1 MWYTPQEARCR
12 KQICL
17 NGSWQFQPMAV
28 PAEYVRNTGAP
39 PDLKRPL
46 ETDWHQTPIHI
57 PSPWNGNTWG
67 GGRPDRALPDYS
79 PDSVYYPSYPPEW
92 DHVEMG
98 WLRRTFTVPQNWAGL
113 RVVLHFEAV
122 MGFAEIYINGQKAP
136 EGEHFDGYL
145 PFDVNITDLVTSGEN
160 TLEVGVR
167 RLHLYNKQSKKYKKM
182 LTPYAHGSNTQGLGG
197 IWQDVYLLGI
207 PPLFISDV
215 FVKPLLDTDTLA
227 FDITIKNLTDK
238 PQTATL
244 YGEVLP
250 DTGDTTAMALAGQ
263 NVMVSP
269 HSAVTVTCKG
279 HPQGRLQEWTPDT
292 PHLYRAMWNLSAGE
306 IKDCSNTR
314 FGWRQIK
321 LAGKKMLLNGQ
332 EINLVADI
340 CHPFGPFM
348 FTRPHIESW
357 YRLIKSVGGNAVRLH
372 AQIHPRL
379 FLDIADEMGLMVLD
393 ETAIFGSCLTL
404 NFEEPQAWER
414 YAEHFDGLILRDR
427 NHPSVFGWSFG
438 NELFA
443 VFLYDEAAKQDED
456 GMYARIFELGNR
468 ARLLDPTR
476 EFVTCDGDEDL
487 RGTLPVWSKHY
498 GHGIHHLPTHIEK
511 PMVVGESGGTYY
523 ARPQQMAEFN
533 GDKAYADYA
542 GRANALGIDLYANIR
557 HFGKDLVYFSPSELM
572 WFGLRQLPY
581 GYSDTSR
588 LPDLTDGIFFPLPP
602 EGQPGIFIE
611 RLPPFTGVLN
621 PGWDPALPEFIPLD
635 MYHAMKDALTFDP
648 AHDEKW
654 QKPKAETPEIP
665 QGAHL
670 PKVTLHFISGEADL
684 QRLNPLLPF
693 PVSLT
698 NRPATM
704 LKVTT
709 QHPWVA
715 AL

>member
-1 MWYTPQEARCR
+1 
-12 KQICL
+12 
-17 NGSWQFQPMAV
+17 V
-28 PAEYVRNTGAP
+28 
-39 PDLKRPL
+39 
-46 ETDWHQTPIHI
+46 
-57 PSPWNGNTWG
+57 
-67 GGRPDRALPDYS
+67 
-79 PDSVYYPSYPPEW
+79 
-92 DHVEMG
+92 
-98 WLRRTFTVPQNWAGL
+98 
-113 RVVLHFEAV
+113 
-122 MGFAEIYINGQKAP
+122 
-136 EGEHFDGYL
+136 
-145 PFDVNITDLVTSGEN
+145 
-160 TLEVGVR
+160 
-167 RLHLYNKQSKKYKKM
+167 
-182 LTPYAHGSNTQGLGG
+182 
-197 IWQDVYLLGI
+197 
-207 PPLFISDV
+207 
-215 FVKPLLDTDTLA
+215 
-227 FDITIKNLTDK
+227 
-238 PQTATL
+238 
-244 YGEVLP
+244 
-250 DTGDTTAMALAGQ
+250 
-263 NVMVSP
+263 
-269 HSAVTVTCKG
+269 
-279 HPQGRLQEWTPDT
+279 
-292 PHLYRAMWNLSAGE
+292 WNLSAGE
-306 IKDCSNTR
+306 IKDCSSAR

-348 FTRPHIESW
+348 FTRTHIESW

-427 NHPSVFGWSFG
+427 NHPSVFGWSFS

-443 VFLYDEAAKQDED
+443 IFLYDEAAKQDED

-498 GHGIHHLPTHIEK
+498 GHGIHHLPAHIEK

-557 HFGKDLVYFSPSELM
+557 HFDKDLVYFSPSELM

-654 QKPKAETPEIP
+654 QKSQAETPEAP
-665 QGAHL
+665 PEAHH

-684 QRLNPLLPF
+684 QRINPLLPF

-715 AL
+715 ALTAKDLYFAESDEKHIMHHGMTGEFISRAAVLLSAGDTDWSLFNNRPENVKCGSVALYEMLEKEPGAALAILPHGDEMIAVTTIRKLNTPEGVALLQKLYANMGLDALDTISHTAKAKQAAEHDLLLHGPVEG